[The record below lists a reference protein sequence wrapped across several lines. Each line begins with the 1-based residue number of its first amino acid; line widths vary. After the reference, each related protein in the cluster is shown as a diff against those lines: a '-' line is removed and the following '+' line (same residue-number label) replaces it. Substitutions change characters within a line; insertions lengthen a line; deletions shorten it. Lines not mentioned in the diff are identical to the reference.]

1 MLRQT
6 LIVVAL
12 VLVCFA
18 ASLRAQD
25 VEWVLRDH
33 YVGKYV
39 VVKIP
44 LPTTRNP
51 LQIYPERANR
61 LDIPLY
67 SLKIERDGAG
77 LEPGEVAIIRN
88 VEVDRREVTFE
99 LVGVGFEMPP
109 GSVAVDLM
117 REVIWGQGGS
127 RLTLVFEEPL
137 NLGESLISD
146 INRGLSA
153 AVNTRALVS
162 DDGLPPEMQ
171 EAIRNGI
178 VTAGMNHRAV
188 YLTLGEPTEIL
199 RELRDGSLF
208 EAWLYER
215 EDFTTLLVLF
225 REGLVSVIREY

>member
-1 MLRQT
+1 MLRKL
-6 LIVVAL
+6 LIFTL
-12 VLVCFA
+12 VLVCSA
-18 ASLRAQD
+18 VALRAQD
-25 VEWVLRDH
+25 LEWVLRDH
-33 YVGKYV
+33 YIGKYV

-44 LPTTRNP
+44 LPTARNP
-51 LQIYPERANR
+51 MQIYPERAAR
-61 LDIPLY
+61 LDVPLY
-67 SLKIERDGAG
+67 GLKIERDGVG

-88 VEVDRREVTFE
+88 VEIDRREVTFD

-109 GSVAVDLM
+109 GRVAVDLM

-127 RLTLVFEEPL
+127 RITLVFEEEPSP
-137 NLGESLISD
+137 GDGLISE
-146 INRGLSA
+146 INSGLSA

-162 DDGLPPEMQ
+162 DYGLPPEMR

-188 YLTLGEPTEIL
+188 YIALGEPTEIL
-199 RELRDGSLF
+199 RELSDGRML